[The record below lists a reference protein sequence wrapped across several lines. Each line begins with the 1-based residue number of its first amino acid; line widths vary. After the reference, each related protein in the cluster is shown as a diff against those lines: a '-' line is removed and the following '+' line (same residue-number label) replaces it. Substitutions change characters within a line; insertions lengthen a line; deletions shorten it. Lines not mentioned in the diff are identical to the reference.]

1 MPSTPDFIAGV
12 RPAQHSVGSAAPSLT
27 VWRAVVLSLRLLA
40 RDWSAGELR
49 VLAIGLLIAVASLT
63 TVSFFT
69 DRVRQALAQEA
80 GQLLG
85 ADLVVISDRP
95 ISAAWEEQAKERGL
109 KTVRTVRF

>member
-1 MPSTPDFIAGV
+1 MPSTPDSIAGV
-12 RPAQHSVGSAAPSLT
+12 RPAEYSAAQRASALSWT
-27 VWRAVVLSLRLLA
+27 RAVALALRLLK
-40 RDWSAGELR
+40 RDWGAGELH
-49 VLAIGLLIAVASLT
+49 VLAIGLIVAVASLT

-95 ISAAWEEQAKERGL
+95 IGAAWEEQA
-109 KTVRTVRF
+109 